1 MFSIF
6 VISVKMIYNNNIKGI
21 GGENMQE
28 SRKFNRTVMTLWI
41 VFLLIVVIV
50 DCIYAFIL
58 PMSTLELYLGPLNF
72 FNVAAATLF
81 VGVMEDSMINDF
93 KKNTSLACLV
103 RVPYVI
109 LIVVAIFF
117 SCLLLF

>member
-1 MFSIF
+1 
-6 VISVKMIYNNNIKGI
+6 
-21 GGENMQE
+21 MQE
-28 SRKFNRTVMTLWI
+28 SRKFNKTVMTLWI
-41 VFLLIVVIV
+41 LFLIIVVVV

-81 VGVMEDSMINDF
+81 VGVMEDSMINDL

>member
-1 MFSIF
+1 M
-6 VISVKMIYNNNIKGI
+6 
-21 GGENMQE
+21 GGEYMQE
-28 SRKFNRTVMTLWI
+28 SRQFNRA
-41 VFLLIVVIV
+41 VIV
-50 DCIYAFIL
+50 LWVIFLIIVIAVNTIYAFIL

-72 FNVAAATLF
+72 FNIVAATLF
-81 VGVMEDSMINDF
+81 VGVLEDSMINDL
-93 KKNTSLACLV
+93 KKNTALACLV